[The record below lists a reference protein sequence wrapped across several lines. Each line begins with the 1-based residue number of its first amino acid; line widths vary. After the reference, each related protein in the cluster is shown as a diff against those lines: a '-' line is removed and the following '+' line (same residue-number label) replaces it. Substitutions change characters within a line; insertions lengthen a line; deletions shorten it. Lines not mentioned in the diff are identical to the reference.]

1 MYSNI
6 VMKVD
11 LDIISPSIWLPNY
24 KKTIIA
30 AGPCGA
36 ETEEQVMQT
45 AIELSK
51 NKQVQIFRSGIW
63 KPRTRPNS
71 FEGVGAVGLKW
82 LQQVKKE
89 TGLLT
94 TTEVASAEHVEQAL
108 KHNIDVL
115 WIGARTTVNPFT
127 VQEIADA
134 LKGTD
139 IPVMVKNPVNPD
151 LNLWIGALERFN
163 QAGIKKLVAIHRG
176 FSTLAKGVYRNAPM
190 WSIPIE
196 LKLLIPNLPIICDP
210 SHIAGKRN
218 LLLDVI
224 QKSVDLNMDGF
235 IVEVHN
241 NPDAALSDAKQQVTP
256 NNFVEILSRI
266 IYKTEDSD
274 NVIFDHQIQE
284 LRNIIDRVD
293 VDLIEAIAKRME
305 IVDKIGEHKKANNVT
320 ILQMERWFEV
330 LNTRTTK
337 GELLGLEKSFLT
349 RLFDMVHEESIR
361 KQQEVMGGVNK
372 EQSID

>member
-1 MYSNI
+1 MN
-6 VMKVD
+6 VE
-11 LDIISPSIWLPNY
+11 LDIISPNVWLSSSVKP
-24 KKTIIA
+24 IVI

-36 ETEEQVMQT
+36 ETEEQVLQI

-71 FEGVGAVGLKW
+71 FEGVGVSGLKW

-94 TTEVASAEHVEQAL
+94 TTEVATAEHTEQAL
-108 KHNIDVL
+108 KHGIDVL
-115 WIGARTTVNPFT
+115 WIGARTTVNPFI
-127 VQEIADA
+127 VQEIADV

-151 LNLWIGALERFN
+151 INLWIGALERLN
-163 QAGIKKLVAIHRG
+163 QAGIKKLIAIHRG
-176 FSTLAKGVYRNAPM
+176 FSTLAKGLYRNAPM

-196 LKLLIPNLPIICDP
+196 LKLLLPNLPIICDP

-218 LLLDVI
+218 LLLDVV
-224 QKSVDLNMDGF
+224 QKSFDLNMDGF
-235 IVEVHN
+235 MMEVHN
-241 NPDAALSDAKQQVTP
+241 NPDAALSDAQQQITP
-256 NNFVEILSRI
+256 AVFAELLTKIVYKSTESNNA
-266 IYKTEDSD
+266 IYDY
-274 NVIFDHQIQE
+274 QIQE

-293 VDLIEAIAKRME
+293 IDLIEAIAKRME
-305 IVDKIGEHKKANNVT
+305 IVEKIGEHKKANNVT

-361 KQQEVMGGVNK
+361 RQQEIMSNANK